1 MADQKDQQVMWT
13 VLPNGVVGSGA
24 AAKLRFSVFVSP
36 KLRTNI
42 GLPRPTLSQFPDFL
56 DWPKALAGVK
66 FSVQFG
72 GGAPIAVEPLKP
84 PDDPPPS
91 DLWKSIFAADTYVKP
106 YEFPKTLA
114 TAAILSYP
122 VGNVL
127 ARIKETYGHVAVQ
140 SPREIPR
147 LTPQLQER
155 LPRLHGLLTEIA
167 LEPETKQRLTSAVAA
182 LRARGAQKIFVP
194 QAYHEPGRLV
204 PRSAGPGAVAAEN
217 LGVPGVTA
225 AAVDFHQAQ
234 AFHARRI
241 VERSRPSLAG
251 LLQGLDFHRI
261 VTALGQYPA
270 ILRRLGLVLD
280 FEVPMPA
287 VTGATTV
294 AVAVQWTPAVPTEN
308 ICPRTHCKI
317 EAGRFVAVEKSADS
331 DTANGWVKLN
341 DETRFEIGQVDV
353 DGAALKM
360 LSTASRL
367 KRFGTTLV
375 PAAVRTGLAPG
386 AIQAAAAAQTQQGQQ
401 AGGGQAAPGAV
412 VRPRLVRP
420 AVTAA
425 VGGAAAA
432 KPEEEEVA
440 LPALRNAGIWVARVE
455 RQRLLAASLSRSSE
469 LDAAVSERKDKTPEL
484 WAEDLI
490 RGYRVDVWDETTK
503 KWYSLCQRVGT
514 YNFVKAGKTL
524 TAEDEGW
531 VTMGVAQ
538 EDGASGQVKAHEI
551 VFRWE
556 GWSLAAPRPGKPLPP
571 EGAEQPKGDEL
582 GMNVVFVPKEGS
594 LPRLRF
600 GREYRM
606 RARVVDLAGNSI
618 PPDSTDAS
626 AATDYIT
633 YQRYDPLLPPVVI
646 PRNNLKGA
654 EGESVAYLVIRS
666 LNDAPAKD
674 RVPTTAKAER
684 HIIPPQAAQLLAE
697 THGMFDTPENV
708 KGDQATYQ
716 LIVSHDGALPEY
728 FEGAQARVPYLPDP
742 LAYGATVQFELLY
755 TGTRPNNAQTL
766 SIPFTG
772 TWPDLQPFR
781 IVVYEPTNGE
791 TKLNYDAGQRVLQVP
806 LAKGDTARIKLSCYM
821 MPRLVANMGILRW
834 AMEDIVGPQLRSA
847 PLPMAEKLQIR
858 RQLHDVTAL
867 PRYSARLSLAP
878 NLAATAT
885 KVSDDATQGR
895 HWMITPHRELIL
907 THATQQ
913 PLFVPDLTK
922 MTATK
927 PAFGSTYAELDGELP
942 CSGKST
948 QKFEI
953 YAEWDEWI
961 DPPGKPGPEQ
971 VHGKGRAAEL
981 VPDRSSEVLPLG
993 KARHEFHDTK
1003 YRRVRY
1009 TAVATTRFQ
1018 ECFDRNAIANGTMK
1032 ITRTSAVKELDVL
1045 SSARPAAPKVL
1056 YVIPAF
1062 GWAATPGAPAGA
1074 ISRTRE
1080 GGWLRVYLER
1090 PWFSS
1095 GDGEL
1100 LGVVLPQAP
1109 PRLTAVAMP
1118 IPWASLTEAY
1128 TTRWGADPLWQAAQ
1142 TKADLAPAD
1151 FPAATATESDLTLE
1165 EAPGLRVSVAGHK
1178 VEYDP
1183 DRQLWYADIQ
1193 INYGK
1198 AYYPF
1203 VRLALARYQPKSL
1216 VTDKGDCKLSRIV
1229 MAEFAQLAPH
1239 RAATLTFPD
1248 ATTVDVTVTGPSYL
1262 ASKTRQGFGDMYV
1275 AVEKQSQGDDPDL
1288 GWVPALTEEVRL
1300 QANRTTT
1307 GDAIWRGQVKL
1318 PAPRGSQKF
1327 RIVIKEYEWFQTGE
1341 QVTLGDRVVRPEDK
1355 RLVYAEAMVI

>member
-24 AAKLRFSVFVSP
+24 TAKLRFSVFVSP

-56 DWPKALAGVK
+56 DWPKAVAGVK

-72 GGAPIAVEPLKP
+72 GGTPVAVEPLKP

-91 DLWKSIFAADTYVKP
+91 DLWKSIFTPETYVKP
-106 YEFPKTLA
+106 YEFPKSLL
-114 TAAILSYP
+114 TASVVSFP

-127 ARIKETYGHVAVQ
+127 GRLKETYGGVAVQ

-147 LTPQLQER
+147 LTPQLQEK

-167 LEPETKQRLTSAVAA
+167 LEPQTKQRLTAA
-182 LRARGAQKIFVP
+182 IAAQRARAPQKIFVP
-194 QAYHEPGRLV
+194 QAHQEPGRLV
-204 PRSAGPGAVAAEN
+204 PRAAGPGAVAVQN

-225 AAVDFHQAQ
+225 AALDFHQAEI
-234 AFHARRI
+234 FHARPKLQ
-241 VERSRPSLAG
+241 VPRPTLAKF
-251 LLQGLDFHRI
+251 LQEMDFHQI

-270 ILRRLGLVLD
+270 IMRRLGLVLD

-294 AVAVQWTPAVPTEN
+294 SVSVQWTPAVPTEN
-308 ICPRTHCKI
+308 ICPRTHCRI
-317 EAGRFVAVEKSADS
+317 EAGRFVAVEKSANA
-331 DTANGWVKLN
+331 DTVNGWVRLN

-360 LSTASRL
+360 LSTAAKFRSITAAQAGAATGGGSGAVRPQ
-367 KRFGTTLV
+367 RPAIGAGAGQPGA
-375 PAAVRTGLAPG
+375 PAA
-386 AIQAAAAAQTQQGQQ
+386 
-401 AGGGQAAPGAV
+401 AGPPAAP
-412 VRPRLVRP
+412 
-420 AVTAA
+420 
-425 VGGAAAA
+425 
-432 KPEEEEVA
+432 KEEEVA

-455 RQRLLAASLSRSSE
+455 RQRLLVASLARSAE
-469 LDAAVSERKDKTPEL
+469 LDSAVLEKKDKTPEL

-490 RGYRVDVWDETTK
+490 RGYRVDVWDNETK

-514 YNFVKAGKTL
+514 YKFVKAGKTV

-538 EDGASGQVKAHEI
+538 ESEAGSQLKAHEI

-556 GWSLAAPRPGKPLPP
+556 GWSLVAPRPGKPLPA
-571 EGAEQPKGDEL
+571 EGTDKPKGDEFGL
-582 GMNVVFVPKEGS
+582 QVAFVPKEGS

-606 RARVVDLAGNSI
+606 RARVVDLAGNGI
-618 PPDSTDAS
+618 PPDSTDDS

-633 YQRYDPLLPPVVI
+633 YQRYDPVRPPVVI
-646 PRNNLKGA
+646 PRNDLKGA
-654 EGESVAYLVIRS
+654 EGESVAHLVIRS
-666 LNDAPAKD
+666 LNDSPAKD
-674 RVPTTAKAER
+674 KVPTTAKAER
-684 HIIPPQAAQLLAE
+684 HVIPPQAAQLLAE
-697 THGMFDTPENV
+697 THGMFDTPDAV

-716 LIVSHDGALPEY
+716 LIVSHDGVLPEY
-728 FEGAQARVPYLPDP
+728 FEGAQAKVPYLPDP

-755 TGTRPNNAQTL
+755 TGDRPNNAQTL

-781 IVVYEPTNGE
+781 IVVYEPTGGE

-806 LAKGDTARIKLSCYM
+806 LAKGDTARIRLSCYM
-821 MPRLVANMGILRW
+821 MPKLVANMGVLRW
-834 AMEDIVGPQLRSA
+834 AMEDIIGPQLRSS

-858 RQLHDVTAL
+858 RQLHDVTAM
-867 PRYSARLSLAP
+867 PRYTARLGLAP
-878 NLAATAT
+878 NLVQTAT
-885 KVSDDATQGR
+885 KINDDATQGR
-895 HWMITPHRELIL
+895 HWMISPPRELIL

-913 PLFVPDLTK
+913 PLFVPDLAK
-922 MTATK
+922 MTATR
-927 PAFGSTYAELDGELP
+927 PAFGATHVELEGDLP

-953 YAEWDEWI
+953 FAEWDEWI
-961 DPPGKPGPEQ
+961 DPLGKAGPEQ

-981 VPDRSSEVLPLG
+981 TPDRSSEVLPLN

-1009 TAVATTRFQ
+1009 TAIATSRFQ

-1032 ITRTSAVKELDVL
+1032 ITRTSAVKEIDVL

-1056 YVIPAF
+1056 YIIPAF
-1062 GWAATPGAPAGA
+1062 GWKETSSGEGGPIA
-1074 ISRTRE
+1074 RTRE

-1109 PRLTAVAMP
+1109 PPMTAPMP
-1118 IPWASLTEAY
+1118 IPWATLTETY
-1128 TTRWGADPLWQAAQ
+1128 TTRWGTDPIWQSAP
-1142 TKADLAPAD
+1142 TKPDLTPSD
-1151 FPAATATESDLTLE
+1151 FPAAAARETDLTLE

-1183 DRQLWYADIQ
+1183 DRQVWYADIQ

-1203 VRLALARYQPKSL
+1203 VRLALARYQPNSL
-1216 VTDKGDCKLSRIV
+1216 KTDKADCKLSRVV

-1239 RAATLTFPD
+1239 RAASLTFPD
-1248 ATTVDVTVTGPSYL
+1248 ATTVEVTVTGPSYL
-1262 ASKTRQGFGDMYV
+1262 GSKLRQGFGDIYV
-1275 AVEKQSQGDDPDL
+1275 AVERQSPGGDPDL
-1288 GWVPALTEEVRL
+1288 GWVPALTEEVQL
-1300 QANRTTT
+1300 QASRTPA
-1307 GDAIWRGQVKL
+1307 GDAMWRGRVKL
-1318 PAPRGSQKF
+1318 PGPRGSEKF

-1341 QVTLGDRVVRPEDK
+1341 QITLGDRVIRPEDK
-1355 RLVYAEAMVI
+1355 RLVYAEALVI